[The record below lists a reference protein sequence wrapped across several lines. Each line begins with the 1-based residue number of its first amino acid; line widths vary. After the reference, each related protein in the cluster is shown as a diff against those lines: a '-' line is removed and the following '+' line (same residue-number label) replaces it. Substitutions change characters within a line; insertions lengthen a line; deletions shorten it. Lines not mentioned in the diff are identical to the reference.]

1 MIIGFFECYDDEL
14 LCHQRFN
21 TDREA
26 PNFFGQIGSSYQ
38 WGGGADAIPAFCFN
52 KTRVALELFIN
63 GMKDTHI

>member
-1 MIIGFFECYDDEL
+1 MSVMVIVIVIMI
-14 LCHQRFN
+14 CHQRFN

-26 PNFFGQIGSSYQ
+26 PNSFGQIGSSYQ